1 MLVLTMVTKSVDLIG
16 NESQTNGDK
25 PFVVLETKGLE
36 KLYDKEIHAVKGI
49 DIELYKGEV
58 FGLLGPNGAGKTTTI
73 AMLLGITKKS
83 KGEIKILGKTYD
95 SLKEIHE
102 FVGYAPQGL
111 VFYPFLT
118 VQENA
123 VLFADCYEV
132 INKKDRI
139 SNLLELFQ
147 LAKLKYRPAGKLSG
161 GQQRRLNLLLGM
173 IHSPKILFLDEPSA
187 GMDPQSRNILWE
199 NVRRF
204 AKEEDISIILTT
216 HIMEVAERL
225 CDRVAIIDYGKI
237 IAKGTPTELK
247 SIFND
252 EEIVEL
258 YFSDQIEQSVLEK
271 LKSTLSDKY
280 PQTTLVSNAIKI
292 QTKNGAKEIPQIVE
306 LVEKFGAMTFVDN
319 LQLRESSLED
329 VFLSLTGK
337 TLRE

>member
-1 MLVLTMVTKSVDLIG
+1 MVTKSKVSVE
-16 NESQTNGDK
+16 NESQKKNDK
-25 PFVVLETKGLE
+25 PFVVLEAKGLE

-83 KGEIKILGKTYD
+83 EGEIKILGKTYD
-95 SLKEIHE
+95 NLREIRD
-102 FVGYAPQGL
+102 FVGYAPQDL

-123 VLFADCYEV
+123 ELFADCYEV
-132 INKKDRI
+132 ANKKEKI
-139 SNLLELFQ
+139 SVLIDLFQ
-147 LAKLKYRPAGKLSG
+147 LAELKKRRAGKLSG

-173 IHSPKILFLDEPSA
+173 IHAPEILFLDEPSA

-199 NVRRF
+199 NVKIF
-204 AKEEDISIILTT
+204 AKEEGVTIILTT

-225 CDRVAIIDYGKI
+225 CDRVAIIDYGEI
-237 IAKGTPTELK
+237 IAEGTPTELK
-247 SIFND
+247 AMFNN

-258 YFSDQIEQSVLEK
+258 HFNDQIKQNILEE
-271 LKSTLSDKY
+271 LKSTLSAKY
-280 PQTTLVSNAIKI
+280 PKITLTSNAIKI
-292 QTKNGAKEIPQIVE
+292 LTKNGAAEIPQIVD
-306 LVEKFGAMTFVDN
+306 LVKNSGAMVFVDD
-319 LQLRESSLED
+319 LQLRKSSLED

-337 TLRE
+337 TIRE